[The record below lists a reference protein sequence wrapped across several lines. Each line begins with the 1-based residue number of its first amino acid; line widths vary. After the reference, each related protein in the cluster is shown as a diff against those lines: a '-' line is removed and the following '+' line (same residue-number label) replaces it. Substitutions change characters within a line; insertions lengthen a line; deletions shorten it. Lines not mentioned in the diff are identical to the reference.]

1 MSEREYQICKNCIM
15 DTTDP
20 DIVFDENGVCN
31 HCKHAETFL
40 NSSWHPDQKGEEIL
54 KNIVQKIKKQGKG
67 KEYDCILGL
76 SGGVDSSFLAYKA
89 VELGLKPLVVHVD
102 CGWNSELAVKN
113 IENLV
118 KTLNLELHTYVVD
131 WEEMK
136 DLQLAFFKSSVA
148 NQDIPQ
154 DHAIFA
160 ALYKFAVKN
169 NVKYVLNG
177 SNFATESILPTS
189 WGYNALDYKQI
200 KSIHKKFGTRKLK
213 TYPHVTFFRRY
224 IYFTLIRRMEVVK
237 MLNLI
242 PYNKENAME
251 IMSNQLGWRYY
262 GGKHHESRFT
272 KFFQAFYLPHKFGY
286 DKRRSH
292 YASLIVSGQI
302 TREEALKEMEKE
314 LYPQVE
320 LNDDFDYVAKK
331 LGVTSQ
337 MLKQYIEQPKK
348 SYKDYPNNE
357 WLFKLGINLRD
368 KLRKII
374 K

>member
-1 MSEREYQICKNCIM
+1 M

-20 DIVFDENGVCN
+20 EIVFDENGECN
-31 HCKHAETFL
+31 HCKLARTFL
-40 NSSWHPDQKGEEIL
+40 NSSWHPDAKGEELL
-54 KNIVQKIKKQGKG
+54 KEIVKKIQKEGEG

-76 SGGVDSSFLAYKA
+76 SGGVDSSYLAYKA
-89 VELGLKPLVVHVD
+89 VELGLKPLVVHID
-102 CGWNSELAVKN
+102 CGWNSEMAVKN

-118 KTLNLELHTYVVD
+118 KTLDLELHTYVVN

-200 KSIHKKFGTRKLK
+200 KAIHKRFGTVKLK
-213 TYPHVTFFRRY
+213 TFPHVTFFKRY

-242 PYNKENAME
+242 PYNKEKAME
-251 IMSNQLGWRYY
+251 IMTAKLGWRYY

-272 KFFQAFYLPHKFGY
+272 KFFQAYYLPHKFGY

-292 YASLIVSGQI
+292 YASLIVSGQT
-302 TREEALKEMEKE
+302 TRDEALKEMQKE
-314 LYPQVE
+314 LYPPVE

-331 LGVTSQ
+331 LGITSEK
-337 MLKQYIEQPKK
+337 LKEYIEQPRKN
-348 SYKDYPNNE
+348 YMDYPNNE
-357 WLFKLGINLRD
+357 WIFKFGINLRN
-368 KLRKII
+368 KLRKIL

>member
-1 MSEREYQICKNCIM
+1 MSEKEYQICTTCIM

-20 DIVFDENGVCN
+20 EIVFDENGECN
-31 HCKHAETFL
+31 HCKLAKTFL
-40 NSSWHPDQKGEEIL
+40 NSSWHPDEKGEELL
-54 KNIVQKIKKQGKG
+54 KEIVKKIKKEGEG

-76 SGGVDSSFLAYKA
+76 SGGVDSSYLAYKA
-89 VELGLKPLVVHVD
+89 VELGLKPLVVHID
-102 CGWNSELAVKN
+102 CGWNSEMAVKN

-118 KTLNLELHTYVVD
+118 KTLDLELHTYVVN

-200 KSIHKKFGTRKLK
+200 KAIHKRFGTVKLK
-213 TYPHVTFFRRY
+213 TFPHVTFFKRY

-242 PYNKENAME
+242 PYNKEKAME
-251 IMSNQLGWRYY
+251 IMTAKLGWRYY

-272 KFFQAFYLPHKFGY
+272 KFFQAYYLPHKFGY

-292 YASLIVSGQI
+292 YASLIVSGQT
-302 TREEALKEMEKE
+302 TRDEALKEMQKE
-314 LYPQVE
+314 LYPPVE

-331 LGVTSQ
+331 LGITSEK
-337 MLKQYIEQPKK
+337 LKEYIEQPRKN
-348 SYKDYPNNE
+348 YMDYPNNE
-357 WLFKLGINLRD
+357 WIFKFGINLRN
-368 KLRKII
+368 KLRKIL

>member
-1 MSEREYQICKNCIM
+1 MSAKEYQICTTCIM

-20 DIVFDENGVCN
+20 DIVFDKSGVCN
-31 HCKHAETFL
+31 HCKLAKTFL
-40 NSSWHPDQKGEEIL
+40 NSSWHPDEKGEELL
-54 KNIVQKIKKQGKG
+54 KEIVKKIKKEGEG

-76 SGGVDSSFLAYKA
+76 SGGVDSSYLAYKA

-102 CGWNSELAVKN
+102 CGWNSEMAVKN

-118 KTLNLELHTYVVD
+118 KTLNLELHTYVVN

-136 DLQLAFFKSSVA
+136 DMQLAFFKSSVA

-200 KSIHKKFGTRKLK
+200 KGIHKKFGTIKLK
-213 TYPHVTFFRRY
+213 TFPHVTFFKRY

-242 PYNKENAME
+242 PYNKEKAME
-251 IMSNQLGWRYY
+251 IMTAKLGWRYY

-272 KFFQAFYLPHKFGY
+272 KFFQAYYLPHKFGY

-292 YASLIVSGQI
+292 YASLIVSGQT
-302 TREEALKEMEKE
+302 TRDEALREMQKE
-314 LYPQVE
+314 LYPPVE

-331 LGVTSQ
+331 LGITSEK
-337 MLKQYIEQPKK
+337 LKEYIEQPRK
-348 SYKDYPNNE
+348 SYLDYPNNE
-357 WLFKLGINLRD
+357 WIFKFGINFRN
-368 KLRKII
+368 KLRKIL

>member
-1 MSEREYQICKNCIM
+1 M
-15 DTTDP
+15 
-20 DIVFDENGVCN
+20 
-31 HCKHAETFL
+31 
-40 NSSWHPDQKGEEIL
+40 
-54 KNIVQKIKKQGKG
+54 
-67 KEYDCILGL
+67 
-76 SGGVDSSFLAYKA
+76 
-89 VELGLKPLVVHVD
+89 
-102 CGWNSELAVKN
+102 
-113 IENLV
+113 
-118 KTLNLELHTYVVD
+118 
-131 WEEMK
+131 
-136 DLQLAFFKSSVA
+136 QLAFFKSSVA

-200 KSIHKKFGTRKLK
+200 KGIHKKFGTIKLK
-213 TYPHVTFFRRY
+213 TFPHVTFFKRY

-242 PYNKENAME
+242 PYNKEKAME
-251 IMSNQLGWRYY
+251 IMTAKLGWRYY

-272 KFFQAFYLPHKFGY
+272 KFFQAYYLPHKFGY

-292 YASLIVSGQI
+292 YASLIVSGQT
-302 TREEALKEMEKE
+302 TRDEALREMQKE
-314 LYPQVE
+314 LYPPVE

-331 LGVTSQ
+331 LGITSEK
-337 MLKQYIEQPKK
+337 LKEYIEQPRK
-348 SYKDYPNNE
+348 SYLDYPNNE
-357 WLFKLGINLRD
+357 WIFKFGINFRN
-368 KLRKII
+368 KLRKIL

>member
-1 MSEREYQICKNCIM
+1 MSAKEYQICTTCIM

-31 HCKHAETFL
+31 HCSHAKTFL
-40 NSSWHPDQKGEEIL
+40 NSSWHPDEKGEELL
-54 KNIVQKIKKQGKG
+54 KEIVKKIKKEGEG

-76 SGGVDSSFLAYKA
+76 SGGVDSSYLAYKA

-102 CGWNSELAVKN
+102 CGWNSEMAVKN

-118 KTLNLELHTYVVD
+118 KTLNLELHTYVVN

-136 DLQLAFFKSSVA
+136 DMQLAFFKSSVA

-177 SNFATESILPTS
+177 SNFATESILPIS

-200 KSIHKKFGTRKLK
+200 KGIHKRFGTIKLK
-213 TYPHVTFFRRY
+213 TFPHVTFFKRY

-242 PYNKENAME
+242 PYNKEKAME
-251 IMSNQLGWRYY
+251 IMTAKLGWRYY

-272 KFFQAFYLPHKFGY
+272 KFFQAYYLPHKFGY

-292 YASLIVSGQI
+292 YASLIVSRQT
-302 TREEALKEMEKE
+302 TRDEAIKEMEKE
-314 LYPQVE
+314 LYPPVE

-331 LGVTSQ
+331 LGITSEK
-337 MLKQYIEQPKK
+337 LKEYIDQPRK
-348 SYKDYPNNE
+348 SYLDYPNNE
-357 WLFKLGINLRD
+357 WLFKFGINLRN
-368 KLRKII
+368 KLRKIL